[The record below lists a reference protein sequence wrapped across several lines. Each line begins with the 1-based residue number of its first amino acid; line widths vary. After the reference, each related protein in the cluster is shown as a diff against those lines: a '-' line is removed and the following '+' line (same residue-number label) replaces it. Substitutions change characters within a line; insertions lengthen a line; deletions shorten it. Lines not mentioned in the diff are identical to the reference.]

1 MVFSIVTMLCCVL
14 LILFISFILYQC
26 LKEIEIIEKNL
37 KYLQIQMDE
46 VNSKHLQ
53 TQIDEVEEEKT
64 EKE

>member
-1 MVFSIVTMLCCVL
+1 MVFSIITMLCCVL

-37 KYLQIQMDE
+37 KHLQIQMDE
-46 VNSKHLQ
+46 VK
-53 TQIDEVEEEKT
+53 EGKT

>member
-14 LILFISFILYQC
+14 LTLFISFILYQC

-37 KYLQIQMDE
+37 KHLQI
-46 VNSKHLQ
+46 
-53 TQIDEVEEEKT
+53 QIDEVKEEKT